1 MGSGVSRIIA
11 SPRRWWRP
19 AEASLRSH
27 PLLWSLLLAAGLT
40 ALAARVLSPRFLGND
55 DFLIADMIDGS
66 YLGEPQPHMVFTNVA
81 IGLLLSSLYDAAGSV
96 PWYGIYLYLVY
107 FTGLA
112 VVIYVVLADDRP
124 GFGGRALALAA
135 YLAVFQMRIGTH
147 IDFTSLAL
155 MLGGAGVFLY
165 LYRAPLPRGH
175 WASAVAAGLML
186 GAASLVRWHALYGAV
201 LLALPLL
208 ALTLRHIPWRRQ
220 ALFAATAAAV
230 VLAGSVFQA
239 VYYAG
244 QPGWQA
250 YLDFNSTRGSVHQSP
265 ELAEMEPAVLAE
277 TGWSQNDLDLFQSWF
292 YLDQDV
298 YGIEQLRSIT
308 DMLGHPMHSISSA
321 VNPEQYGSPSWITG
335 FTLTALLFAAA
346 LASGSRATRGFAIL
360 NVAWFGA
367 LAAALVLFAKL
378 DTRVAFPILAI
389 LALLLLAGPV
399 GARPTRPPDRQGSRL
414 MGLLG
419 AACCAVLVVIGVYI
433 TVAGG
438 PDRRADDHAVDQL
451 LGGLTELDGDGV
463 YIAGGFLGEFGK
475 RSPWHAPMVP
485 GPRLILLGWSQRS
498 PVHDQWMAELGIDD
512 LYLAIGSREDVY
524 LPLPDPG
531 FGRRYLAYLEEHY
544 GFRGLLRPKWEYSG
558 FTIFDL
564 AVSYEIDG
572 LTQAIIE
579 SRPDGTTARYPLGG
593 GSIVGRTRFEVA
605 PDGILIRGRAADR
618 RELGPV
624 DHIVVF
630 VDGQAVAVALPT
642 VRPPTPRE
650 ARWADRLGL
659 LDAQHIGIAI
669 KVPAAADDDLR
680 VFALSNGR
688 AAEITP

>member
-1 MGSGVSRIIA
+1 MASGLSRLIA
-11 SPRRWWRP
+11 GPRRWWRL

-40 ALAARVLSPRFLGND
+40 ALAAGVLSPRFLGND

-66 YLGEPQPHMVFTNVA
+66 YSGEPQPHMVFTNVA

-112 VVIYVVLADDRP
+112 VIIYVALADDRP

-135 YLAVFQMRIGTH
+135 YLAVFQMRMGTH

-155 MLGGAGVFLY
+155 MLGGAGVVLY
-165 LYRAPLPRGH
+165 LCRAPLPRGH
-175 WASAVAAGLML
+175 WASAVAAGMML
-186 GAASLVRWHALYGAV
+186 GAASLIRWHALYAVV
-201 LLALPLL
+201 LLTLPLL
-208 ALTLRHIPWRRQ
+208 ALTVHRIPWRRQ
-220 ALFAATAAAV
+220 ALFTATTAAV

-244 QPGWQA
+244 KPGWQA

-265 ELAEMEPAVLAE
+265 ELAQIEPAVLAE
-277 TGWSQNDLDLFQSWF
+277 TGWSQNDLDMFQSWF

-298 YGIEQLRSIT
+298 YGIEQLRRIT
-308 DMLGHPMHSISSA
+308 DMLGHPMHSLSSA
-321 VNPEQYGSPSWITG
+321 VNPEQYRSPSWIMG
-335 FTLTALLFAAA
+335 FTLTASLFAAA
-346 LASGSRATRGFAIL
+346 WASGSRATRSFAIL

-367 LAAALVLFAKL
+367 VAAALLLFAKL
-378 DTRVAFPILAI
+378 DTRIAFPILAI
-389 LALLLLAGPV
+389 LALLLLTGPV
-399 GARPTRPPDRQGSRL
+399 GARPARPPDRQGSRL
-414 MGLLG
+414 MGLL
-419 AACCAVLVVIGVYI
+419 AAASCAILVIGVYSA
-433 TVAGG
+433 VAGST
-438 PDRRADDHAVDQL
+438 DRRADDDAVDQL
-451 LGGLTELDGDGV
+451 LGGLTELDGDGIYV
-463 YIAGGFLGEFGK
+463 AGGFLGEFGK

-524 LPLPDPG
+524 LPLPDLG
-531 FGRRYLAYLEEHY
+531 FGRRYLTYLEEHY

-579 SRPDGTTARYPLGG
+579 SHPDGTTVRYPLGG
-593 GSIVGRTRFEVA
+593 GSIVGRTRFEVV
-605 PDGILIRGRAADR
+605 PDGILVRGRAADR
-618 RELGPV
+618 REPGPV

-630 VDGQAVAVALPT
+630 SGGQAVAVALPT

-659 LDAQHIGIAI
+659 PDAQHIGIAI
-669 KVPAAADDDLR
+669 KVPTTDDDVR